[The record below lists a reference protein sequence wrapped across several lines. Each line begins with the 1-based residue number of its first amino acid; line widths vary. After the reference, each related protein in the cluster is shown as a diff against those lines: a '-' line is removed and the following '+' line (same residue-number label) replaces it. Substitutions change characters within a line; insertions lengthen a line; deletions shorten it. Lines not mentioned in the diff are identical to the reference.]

1 MGRRLASQVHHQV
14 SRLMRGNF
22 ILREPKWYK
31 PVLEFPPLPL
41 PAKAP
46 PARTSYDQRPKAQS
60 GRQAKLRR
68 AKNRPLPIHYI
79 EDDIRRQFYEDH
91 PFEAFRPAT
100 LVEKGDIQL
109 HEVNGETWT
118 RLRQRG
124 RNPLPE
130 DAIQFAVNLHQIH
143 EVPLSKAYAQAIAQF
158 RSLRSEHHI
167 STTFAV
173 LEAEELGAVFAPG
186 EIEHAF
192 EKEKRALSTWEKLA
206 DVDEGSLAAR
216 KRWKMIA
223 ERHVGETNWSRGVQY
238 VKMWQAG
245 NRVNYS
251 PAMTRPIEENE
262 EAFNADEEDEE
273 SEEEEEEDV
282 EESDDEGVASRSSFD
297 EPASRSSYDL
307 EEEEDEGDSEEEEY
321 DEEDEEDEDD
331 EGSGGLLTVEEL
343 EDLLEEHLGEHE
355 FEEDD
360 GSLAYEEGEE
370 EGQEELEE
378 GQDETEEGQEEGEEG
393 QEEGEWEED
402 AEEVGEWEERAAELE
417 ELVGE
422 EPETPKS
429 NGSEFFDFTKKE

>member
-1 MGRRLASQVHHQV
+1 MGRRIASQVHHQV

-22 ILREPKWYK
+22 IQKEPKWYQ
-31 PVLEFPPLPL
+31 PVLNFPPLPL

-46 PARTSYDQRPKAQS
+46 PVRTSYDQRMKPQF

-68 AKNRPLPIHYI
+68 PKNRPMPIHYI
-79 EDDIRRQFYEDH
+79 EDDIRRQFYADH

-100 LVEKGDIQL
+100 LIEKGDIQL
-109 HEVNGETWT
+109 HEVNGASWT

-124 RNPLPE
+124 RNPQPE

-143 EVPLSKAYAQAIAQF
+143 DIPLSQAYAQAIAQF

-173 LEAEELGAVFAPG
+173 MEAEDLGAVFVHG

-223 ERHVGETNWSRGVQY
+223 ERHIGETDWSRGVQY

-251 PAMTRPIEENE
+251 PALTRPIEENGE
-262 EAFNADEEDEE
+262 MGMEDDEDYEEEDED
-273 SEEEEEEDV
+273 EEY
-282 EESDDEGVASRSSFD
+282 DDEGVASRSS
-297 EPASRSSYDL
+297 YDVEEDDIGESEEEDYEEEG
-307 EEEEDEGDSEEEEY
+307 EEEE
-321 DEEDEEDEDD
+321 
-331 EGSGGLLTVEEL
+331 EGSSDLLTVEEL
-343 EDLLEEHLGEHE
+343 EDLLEEQILGVDDLEDGE
-355 FEEDD
+355 GEE
-360 GSLAYEEGEE
+360 SEWEERGEE
-370 EGQEELEE
+370 EGDWEE
-378 GQDETEEGQEEGEEG
+378 GGKEDEWEGEEF
-393 QEEGEWEED
+393 EEET
-402 AEEVGEWEERAAELE
+402 EVVPA
-417 ELVGE
+417 
-422 EPETPKS
+422 PEGK
-429 NGSEFFDFTKKE
+429 GSEFFDFTKK